1 MNHQPFIG
9 LIKSIHHFTV
19 RRVDLIQNTMKKF
32 SGGSGLSGGAYG
44 ETYEKVFVQACREK
58 KIRVVVSPHGAVTD
72 VYFEDYRAMLQIK
85 TNQGGGKAISYNGG
99 KTLQKGGSRGDAVKL
114 YASRVREQFNDV
126 YQAAENFYL
135 MSYNAMG
142 KIFDVYHLA
151 EVSKSNKIVF
161 IDDFIHQA
169 PKGYN
174 PKSRVGHELL
184 FSVNVLHKIYGE
196 P

>member
-9 LIKSIHHFTV
+9 IIKSIHHFTV

-85 TNQGGGKAISYNGG
+85 TNQGGKNACIYCAG

-135 MSYNAMG
+135 MSYNVAG
-142 KIFDVYHLA
+142 GIFDVYHLA
-151 EVSKSNKIVF
+151 QVTAGNKIVF
-161 IDDFIHQA
+161 VDDFIHKQTR
-169 PKGYN
+169 GYN
-174 PKSRVGHELL
+174 PKARVGMQLE
-184 FSVNVLHKIYGE
+184 FSTSVLHKIYGE